1 MRTLVLCLL
10 AALFACAPGTSAVDG
25 EGERTATVVITLD
38 GAVGAHTWPTARAE
52 LGAQGVAFCP
62 VRISTPQGSD
72 ELHCDYLVGPL
83 WVPGEYRITVRGDA
97 EKATVERTPDAIRVQ
112 AAWGDTSVAY
122 RVDLRQGEP
131 MIDPGTAA
139 GTLRIVCDGLRTTVL
154 TPVVRTAPDGL
165 RVSVEAPDDVW
176 GIEFHHLAWQHG
188 TAIGGPVGGA
198 STPLEPGAAVVA
210 CLPGPRSSYWD
221 VAFGTF
227 HLVDPDGLWI
237 TSGVDCAETSSTEGR
252 RRLPGDLSPSPELV
266 ARLEEALEGLESDDL
281 LRPDGYPALHGA
293 KLNLWEGIIVRD
305 GSRIAVV
312 NVDWDGRVSLDACVG
327 SGISLRR

>member
-1 MRTLVLCLL
+1 
-10 AALFACAPGTSAVDG
+10 
-25 EGERTATVVITLD
+25 
-38 GAVGAHTWPTARAE
+38 
-52 LGAQGVAFCP
+52 
-62 VRISTPQGSD
+62 
-72 ELHCDYLVGPL
+72 
-83 WVPGEYRITVRGDA
+83 
-97 EKATVERTPDAIRVQ
+97 
-112 AAWGDTSVAY
+112 
-122 RVDLRQGEP
+122 
-131 MIDPGTAA
+131 
-139 GTLRIVCDGLRTTVL
+139 
-154 TPVVRTAPDGL
+154 
-165 RVSVEAPDDVW
+165 
-176 GIEFHHLAWQHG
+176 
-188 TAIGGPVGGA
+188 
-198 STPLEPGAAVVA
+198 
-210 CLPGPRSSYWD
+210 

-237 TSGVDCAETSSTEGR
+237 TSGVDCAETSLTEGR